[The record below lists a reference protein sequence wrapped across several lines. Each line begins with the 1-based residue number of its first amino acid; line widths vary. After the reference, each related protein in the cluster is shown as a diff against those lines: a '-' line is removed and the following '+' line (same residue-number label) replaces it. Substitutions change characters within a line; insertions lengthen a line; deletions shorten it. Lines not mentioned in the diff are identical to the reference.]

1 MRASG
6 SGEVYTET
14 STVKIL
20 LCGDSL
26 SVKVKRKEAK
36 EFELT
41 IPLRSSIAFSASG
54 TDPRVT
60 NPKPRDRPDWS
71 RCTRCQSRRRVK
83 VSRGGEENA
92 NSLIVNNDNFLYSS

>member
-1 MRASG
+1 VRASG

-41 IPLRSSIAFSASG
+41 IEVFDSLFSIRNRSESNESETTGS
-54 TDPRVT
+54 
-60 NPKPRDRPDWS
+60 
-71 RCTRCQSRRRVK
+71 TRL
-83 VSRGGEENA
+83 E
-92 NSLIVNNDNFLYSS
+92 